1 MKLSCFPFF
10 LAAIVAHLVTAALP
24 ASAITLTGSNG
35 RAVEFFVIKSATPK
49 GITAQM
55 VADGPILGIP
65 WAKLDLKAL
74 EENQKLIFSAYQ
86 RTKEGETVE
95 LDLGAPPTPPTSA
108 DGTPTA
114 PKTEAKYAG
123 WSDTK
128 IGNIEFM
135 IQMPAGVPKGVL
147 LLSLDDFGDAFRYVR
162 IHERGSGLWSDF
174 QNKLG
179 FALLSYDLG
188 KDTRDYTKI
197 DEFIFAQKGSG
208 KALISALNDFAVKLK
223 QPALSEVPIAIYGA
237 ERTGAAFAYH
247 FAQWMPERTL
257 AVSLSK
263 GAFYDAEP
271 TEASLKVPI
280 MFIWGQ
286 YCTNAQ
292 LWGSENSAEPIL
304 ARYSPKAPNWSSARE
319 FRGKDEQ
326 NPEVIYFGQQYLLE
340 TIPMRLNE
348 QKPKPAAPKPE
359 EAEADGK
366 TGEAKPPTQP
376 DAKPDAKPDEEP
388 EEEKTP
394 RIREFDRSKGMMG
407 NLATGEL
414 FQIKDPAAA
423 PGEKETFLPNAKIGA
438 LWKKLL
444 EGELEPKLP
453 GMPQ

>member
-1 MKLSCFPFF
+1 MKPFCFSFLRLAIAAFF
-10 LAAIVAHLVTAALP
+10 VSAALP
-24 ASAITLTGSNG
+24 VSAITLTGSNG
-35 RAVEFFVIKSATPK
+35 RAVEFFLIKSATPK
-49 GITAQM
+49 GITVQM

-74 EENQKLIFSAYQ
+74 EENQKLIFSAYE
-86 RTKEGETVE
+86 RTKDGETVE
-95 LDLGAPPTPPTSA
+95 LDLGATPAPPASA
-108 DGTPTA
+108 DGTPGAPATPSTA
-114 PKTEAKYAG
+114 PKYPG

-135 IQMPAGVPKGVL
+135 IQLPAGVPKGVL
-147 LLSLDDFGDAFRYVR
+147 LLSLDDFGDAFRYVQ

-188 KDTRDYTKI
+188 KNTRDATKI
-197 DEFIFAQKGSG
+197 DEFIYAQKGSG

-304 ARYSPKAPNWSSARE
+304 AKYASKAPNWSSGRE

-348 QKPKPAAPKPE
+348 RKPKPAAPKPE
-359 EAEADGK
+359 AVEADEK
-366 TGEAKPPTQP
+366 AGEAKPPVQP
-376 DAKPDAKPDEEP
+376 DAKPEEEP

-394 RIREFDRSKGMMG
+394 LIRELDRSKGMMG
-407 NLATGEL
+407 NLATGDV
-414 FQIKDPAAA
+414 FQITDPAAA
-423 PGEKETFLPNAKIGA
+423 PGENETFLPNAKIGG
-438 LWKKLL
+438 LWKKFL
-444 EGELEPKLP
+444 EGELEPKFP
-453 GMPQ
+453 GKTQ